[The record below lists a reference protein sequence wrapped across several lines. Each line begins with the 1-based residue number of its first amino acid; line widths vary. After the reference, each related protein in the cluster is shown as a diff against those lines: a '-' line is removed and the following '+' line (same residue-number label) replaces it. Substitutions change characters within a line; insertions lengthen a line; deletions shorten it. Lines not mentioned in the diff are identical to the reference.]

1 MIFLKFLGI
10 GNRVV
15 SRFLVPILIGWVK
28 VEKLKTYIIAYYQGR
43 SCELTVDC
51 DDGFILK
58 AQGRWHFLKE
68 AVEREG
74 PDRIMN
80 VDKKLQ
86 INTIMKRNRKLI
98 LLYNVTRWRQG
109 GSVESGTILSRTFS
123 DLVSSSDDGAR

>member
-1 MIFLKFLGI
+1 
-10 GNRVV
+10 
-15 SRFLVPILIGWVK
+15 
-28 VEKLKTYIIAYYQGR
+28 
-43 SCELTVDC
+43 
-51 DDGFILK
+51 
-58 AQGRWHFLKE
+58 
-68 AVEREG
+68 
-74 PDRIMN
+74 MN